1 MRKELDLE
9 RRDLFDAGDGTG
21 AGSKRKH
28 ASSQPSV
35 TKEAMEQV
43 RVKYLQAVTNAQP
56 PPPTPPMAKGNKSLR
71 M

>member
-28 ASSQPSV
+28 ASSQPLGV
-35 TKEAMEQV
+35 AQTLALEQV
-43 RVKYLQAVTNAQP
+43 SMDLPK
-56 PPPTPPMAKGNKSLR
+56 
-71 M
+71 